1 METITFTP
9 VQSKKWYKY
18 LNPFSCF
25 CKNKNKTKTSDVEYL
40 VNVVYENTLPFVPPI
55 NVGKVIRVYDGDTF
69 TMISKLPYTEGPI
82 YRFSVRMN
90 GIDSPEIKGKTTNE
104 KELAK
109 KSRDALINL
118 ILGKIVTLKNVSTEK
133 YGRILADV
141 YIGDLWVNE
150 WMLENNFAVKYD
162 GGTKERPD
170 EWN

>member
-9 VQSKKWYKY
+9 IRSKKWCKY
-18 LNPFSCF
+18 LNPFYYF
-25 CKNKNKTKTSDVEYL
+25 CKKNNSDVEYL

-69 TMISKLPYTEGPI
+69 TMISKLPHTEGPI

-90 GIDSPEIKGKTTNE
+90 GIDSPEIKGKSTNE

-109 KSRDALINL
+109 KSRDALSNI

-150 WMLENNFAVKYD
+150 WMLENKFAVKYD
-162 GGTKERPD
+162 GGTKERP
-170 EWN
+170 ECWN

>member
-9 VQSKKWYKY
+9 IRSKKWCKY
-18 LNPFSCF
+18 FNPFYYF
-25 CKNKNKTKTSDVEYL
+25 CKNKNKTSDVEYL

-90 GIDSPEIKGKTTNE
+90 GIDSPEIKGKTNNE

-109 KSRDALINL
+109 QSRDALSNL
-118 ILGKIVTLKNVSTEK
+118 ILGKIVTLKNITTEK

-141 YIGDLWVNE
+141 YMGNLCVND
-150 WMLENNFAVKYD
+150 WMLINKYAVKYD
-162 GGTKERPD
+162 GGTKIRPD

>member
-9 VQSKKWYKY
+9 VQPKKLYKY
-18 LNPFSCF
+18 VNPFYCF
-25 CKNKNKTKTSDVEYL
+25 CKNKTSDVEYL

-69 TMISKLPYTEGPI
+69 TMISKLPHTEGPI

-90 GIDSPEIKGKTTNE
+90 GIDSPEIKGKTVNE

-162 GGTKERPD
+162 GGTKERPE